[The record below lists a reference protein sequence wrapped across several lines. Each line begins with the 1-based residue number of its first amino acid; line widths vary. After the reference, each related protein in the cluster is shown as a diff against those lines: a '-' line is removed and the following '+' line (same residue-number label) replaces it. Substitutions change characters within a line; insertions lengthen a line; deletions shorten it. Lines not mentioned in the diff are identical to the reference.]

1 MFPGSAV
8 GQGSSAVMAIAW
20 ITARKQVESLA
31 PEFQHATSVAKKR
44 KKELFSSGHPYVH
57 LISFLLAGHSVLL
70 LEIPEGKEQCSTGNV
85 LKFSACSL
93 SANAPILKTYND
105 QDKSHRADMRV
116 ITNNKRETL
125 SLVKHQHFL
134 PCS

>member
-57 LISFLLAGHSVLL
+57 LIQFFSWKFQ
-70 LEIPEGKEQCSTGNV
+70 KEKNSAQQANV

-125 SLVKHQHFL
+125 SLVKHKHFL